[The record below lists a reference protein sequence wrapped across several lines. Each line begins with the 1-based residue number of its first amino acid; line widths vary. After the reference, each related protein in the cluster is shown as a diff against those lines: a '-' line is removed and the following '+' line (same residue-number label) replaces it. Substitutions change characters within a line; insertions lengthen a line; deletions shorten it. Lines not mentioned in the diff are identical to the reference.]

1 MSEKDRP
8 EFHLIVDGQPTPSV
22 GPSGSAA
29 TETAAVE
36 LLEQELR
43 RVHRELGWIARDRD
57 ALAGAWLAP
66 FTRDPEGARAEL
78 RGRAL
83 KVRRQLGRLKRRYQR
98 NEISRAQ
105 LLRGIARVGYHN
117 SLEPIVE
124 WTGELR
130 GLRSRAGRTSYAGDR
145 ALRRAMSE
153 QDYDRALL
161 WQRVLAP
168 SRQDSEPFQV
178 AAKRLAVLRGE
189 ISENLEV
196 SVRLADMAAQH
207 ARALPDVN
215 GRAQELSGWIPRIP
229 GPFTPIEPAAD
240 NRVLHMV
247 KESRPYFSNGFTS
260 RSHENFKAEAQAGVD
275 VVVLTEPGFPRS
287 VVGDD
292 FEPVEVFEG
301 IEHHRLDVG
310 MDYSRVPA
318 DRWLQDF
325 AWLAYQKVKEIRPA
339 VIHVSSGRRG
349 YETALVAL
357 ALQRKTGIPVVY
369 EVRSFFEGNWTGETA
384 MEERSEIFRR
394 RMAVE
399 TLCMQ
404 EAAAV
409 LTLGTSM
416 RDELASRGVPAE
428 SIGLVPNGV
437 NLENFE
443 AVPVDPALQA
453 RYGITMPTFGYVSNM
468 DHRREGQEYLIRAA
482 QMLKAKGVQAQCVL
496 VGGGRRLD
504 EMKALAERLDVTDRV
519 VFTGHIDHSEVA
531 GHYSLIDVFVVPR
544 TYERAARYVTPLKP
558 FEAMA
563 MGRPLLV
570 SSVPALAE
578 IVDAPARGETFEPEN
593 AVSLAEAVERL
604 LADPDRRADLSRAG
618 RSWVEQER
626 QWKHNGPRYKVV
638 FDEALAAAREHRQAD
653 AAGSQ
658 TRPSGTDTVTDTEG
672 N

>member
-1 MSEKDRP
+1 MSEQDRP
-8 EFHLIVDGQPTPSV
+8 AFRLITDEPPAQQRDDR
-22 GPSGSAA
+22 AEA
-29 TETAAVE
+29 ERLQE
-36 LLEQELR
+36 ELR
-43 RVHRELGWIARDRD
+43 LVHRELNWISRDRD

-66 FTRDPEGARAEL
+66 FTRDPDGAKAEL

-117 SLEPIVE
+117 SLEPMVDWSKE
-124 WTGELR
+124 MR
-130 GLRSRAGRTSYAGDR
+130 GLQKRAGRSSFSGDKPLR
-145 ALRRAMSE
+145 HALNN
-153 QDYDRALL
+153 QDYERALL
-161 WQRVLAP
+161 WQRILGVG
-168 SRQDSEPFQV
+168 RDHSEPFQV
-178 AAKRLAVLRGE
+178 TSKRLAVLRGE

-196 SVRLADMAAQH
+196 STRLADIAAQH

-215 GRAQELSGWIPRIP
+215 GRAKELSGWIPRIP
-229 GPFTPIEPAAD
+229 GPVTPIEPAAD
-240 NRVLHMV
+240 NLVLHMV

-260 RSHENFKAEAQAGVD
+260 RSHENFKAEVRAGID
-275 VVVLTEPGFPRS
+275 AVVLTEPGFPRS

-301 IEHHRLDVG
+301 IVHHRLDVG
-310 MDYSRVPA
+310 IDYSRVPA

-357 ALQRKTGIPVVY
+357 AIQRKTGIPVVY

-399 TLCMQ
+399 TMCMQ

-416 RDELASRGVPAE
+416 RDELASRGVPKE
-428 SIGLVPNGV
+428 RIGLVPNCV
-437 NLENFE
+437 NLENFVAE
-443 AVPVDPALQA
+443 PVDPALQE

-482 QMLKAKGVQAQCVL
+482 QMLKAKGVEAQCVL

-504 EMKALAERLDVTDRV
+504 EMKSLAQKLDVMDRV
-519 VFTGHIDHSEVA
+519 VFTGHIDHSEVS

-578 IVDAPARGETFEPEN
+578 IVEAPARGEVFEPEN
-593 AVSLAEAVERL
+593 AASLAEAVEAL
-604 LADPDRRADLSRAG
+604 LADPERRAELARAG
-618 RSWVEQER
+618 RRWVEEER
-626 QWKHNGPRYKVV
+626 QWKHNGPRYKAV
-638 FDEALAAAREHRQAD
+638 FDEALAAAREHREAD

-658 TRPSGTDTVTDTEG
+658 ADQTDIDIEG
-672 N
+672 D